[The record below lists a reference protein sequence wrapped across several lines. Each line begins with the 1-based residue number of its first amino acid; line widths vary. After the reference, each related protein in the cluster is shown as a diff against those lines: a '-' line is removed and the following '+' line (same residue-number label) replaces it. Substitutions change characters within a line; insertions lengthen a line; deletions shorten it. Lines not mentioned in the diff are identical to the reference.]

1 MIGVF
6 DSGSGGLSVLK
17 ELRLK
22 LPSADILYFGDIK
35 NVPYGT
41 KTQEELSKLT
51 AEAIDLLHKEGVK
64 HIVSACNS
72 VAASL
77 VISMTDRLSF
87 SGDIIEMVGPTVSSF
102 KEGGRKLAL
111 CATPATIDSGI
122 YQSAFS
128 LIGQEVQ
135 YIAIPDLA
143 AAIEFGK
150 PEEEIEK
157 IIREAFFEKKDFDT
171 LILSCTHYPLV
182 KNIFERVLGNEIE
195 IFDPSVAVAERGKEA
210 FVSDAIGT
218 GQTRF
223 IISQESTVF
232 RQRVAEILPDNNY
245 TVEVL
250 G

>member
-1 MIGVF
+1 MIGIF

-17 ELRLK
+17 EIRLK
-22 LPSADILYFGDIK
+22 LPSTDIIYFGDIK

-41 KTQEELSKLT
+41 KTQEELSELT
-51 AEAIDLLHKEGVK
+51 AAAIDLLHKEGVK

-77 VISMTDRLSF
+77 VISMSDRLSF
-87 SGDIIEMVGPTVSSF
+87 SGDIIEMVGPTVSNF
-102 KEGGRKLAL
+102 KEESKRLAL

-128 LIGQEVQ
+128 LVGKEVN
-135 YIAIPDLA
+135 YIAIPELA
-143 AAIEFGK
+143 TAIEFRK
-150 PEEEIEK
+150 SEEEIEK
-157 IIREAFFEKKDFDT
+157 IIKEAFIEEKDFDI

-182 KNIFERVLGNEIE
+182 KGIFERVLGHEVKV
-195 IFDPSVAVAERGKEA
+195 FDPSVAVAERVKEA
-210 FVSDAIGT
+210 FATDDVGI

-232 RQRVAEILPDNNY
+232 RQRVAEILSGGNY
-245 TVEVL
+245 SIEVKE
-250 G
+250 

>member
-1 MIGVF
+1 MIGIF
-6 DSGSGGLSVLK
+6 DSGSGGLSVLR

-22 LPSADILYFGDIK
+22 LPNADILYFGDIK
-35 NVPYGT
+35 NVPYGM
-41 KTQEELSKLT
+41 KSQEELSKLT
-51 AEAIDLLHKEGVK
+51 AEAIDLLHKEGAK

-87 SGDIIEMVGPTVSSF
+87 SGDIIEMVGPTVSNF
-102 KEGGRKLAL
+102 RETAKKLTL

-128 LIGQEVQ
+128 LVGLEVN
-135 YIAIPDLA
+135 YIAIPELA
-143 AAIEFGK
+143 TAIEFGK
-150 PEEEIEK
+150 PEKEIEEIIK
-157 IIREAFFEKKDFDT
+157 EAFFDAKDFDT

-182 KNIFERVLGNEIE
+182 KNVFERVLGKDVE
-195 IFDPSVAVAERGKEA
+195 IFDPSVAVAERVEEA
-210 FVSDAIGT
+210 FAKDATGS

-232 RQRVAEILPDNNY
+232 RQRVADILLDNPY

>member
-1 MIGVF
+1 MIGIF

-17 ELRLK
+17 ELRQK
-22 LPSADILYFGDIK
+22 LPSADVVYFGDIK
-35 NVPYGT
+35 NVPYGM

-51 AEAIDLLHKEGVK
+51 ANAIDLLHKEGAK

-77 VISMTDRLSF
+77 VISMSDRLSF
-87 SGDIIEMVGPTVSSF
+87 SGDIIEMVGPTVSNF
-102 KEGGRKLAL
+102 KEGGGKLAL

-128 LIGQEVQ
+128 LVGQEVQ
-135 YIAIPDLA
+135 YIAIPELA

-150 PEEEIEK
+150 SESEVEEI
-157 IIREAFFEKKDFDT
+157 IRKAFSGKKDFDT

-182 KNIFERVLGNEIE
+182 KSLFERVLGPEVE
-195 IFDPSVAVAERGKEA
+195 VFDPSVAVAERVKEA
-210 FVSDAIGT
+210 FTMDASGS

-232 RQRVAEILPDNNY
+232 RQRVAEILPNGSY
-245 TVEVL
+245 SIEVKM
-250 G
+250 